1 MNRDEEYYDGL
12 RKEFDRAHAESSGN
26 GADSLPEIRVE
37 PGKLP
42 ELAEQGEKAL
52 IKTRCT
58 IYRRDTVLVRPTVE
72 EVDAAGG
79 RKTNVARLIDVSVP
93 YLRGE
98 LCKVAHWKRYN
109 LRQRNWTPTNPPD
122 NVVQLILA
130 NYGNWNLPAVA
141 GVITTPTIRPDGTI
155 LSAEGYDPATRLYLM
170 SPPELSLPSSP
181 SKEDAQDAL
190 KLLDGLFYE
199 FPFVDEPSR
208 SVALS
213 ATLTTVARG
222 AFPVTPM
229 HAASSPM
236 AGSGKSYL
244 WDTVAV
250 VATGQWCPVM
260 TAGPSPEETEKRL
273 GSALMRG
280 QALISIDNV
289 NGELSG
295 DALCQCIERP
305 RIQVRIL
312 GRSQLFDIDARATTV
327 LATGNN
333 LTLTGDVVRRSLRC
347 LLDPQVERPEER
359 KFSGSPVDVIMAN
372 RSKYI
377 AAALTIVRAYILAGR
392 PNVAARLA
400 SFEAWSDT
408 VRSPLIWL
416 GRDDS
421 VKTIDRSRQDDPK
434 LVLLRQ
440 MLCAWRDELGVDKVN
455 RYKASDIIKMVEP
468 PENGGECQRPALKA
482 PVTDAG
488 AYRGRVSARSLSNWL
503 NRNKGI
509 IANGLRL
516 AAESDVRGYWW
527 WWVEEAGSTLRAHNT
542 PCDSST

>member
-1 MNRDEEYYDGL
+1 MKSEEEIIAEL
-12 RKEFDRAHAESSGN
+12 EQEHAERRSGN
-26 GADSLPEIRVE
+26 GTGAEAVSLPEIHVE
-37 PGKLP
+37 PGQLP
-42 ELAEQGEKAL
+42 RLAEEGEQAL
-52 IKTRCT
+52 IDARCA
-58 IYRRDTVLVRPTVE
+58 IYRRDTMLVRPTVE

-98 LCKVAHWKRYN
+98 LCKAAHWKRYN
-109 LRQRNWTPTNPPD
+109 IRQQNWAPANPPD

-130 NYGNWNLPAVA
+130 NYGNWKLPAVA

-170 SPPELSLPSSP
+170 SPPRLSLPDSP
-181 SKEDAQDAL
+181 SKEDAQAAL
-190 KLLDGLFYE
+190 KLLDGLFDE
-199 FPFVDEPSR
+199 FPFVDKPSR
-208 SVALS
+208 SVAHS
-213 ATLTTVARG
+213 ALLTTVARG

-312 GRSQLFDIDARATTV
+312 GRSQHFDNDARATTV

-359 KFSGSPVDVIMAN
+359 KFNGSPVDVIMAN

-392 PNVAARLA
+392 PDLAPRLA

-408 VRSPLIWL
+408 VRSSLIWL
-416 GRDDS
+416 GRDDPA
-421 VKTIDRSRQDDPK
+421 KTIDRSRQDDPE

-440 MLCAWRDELGVDKVN
+440 MLCAWRDELGVGKPN
-455 RYKASDIIKMVEP
+455 KYKASDIIKMVET
-468 PENGGECQRPALKA
+468 PETGGECQRPTLKA
-482 PVTDAG
+482 PVTEAG
-488 AYRGRVSARSLSNWL
+488 TYRGCVSARSLSSWL
-503 NRNKGI
+503 SRNKGI
-509 IANGLRL
+509 IAKGLRL
-516 AAESDVRGYWW
+516 AVESDARGYWW
-527 WWVEEAGSTLRAHNT
+527 WWVEESGNTLGGRPH
-542 PCDSST
+542 